1 MNKYDLYIGKS
12 LYCCCGYDCG
22 KTYEVISDVYEEG
35 DYEYFD
41 IKDDETGEVK
51 RVDVDF
57 LCEYSEY

>member
-12 LYCCCGYDCG
+12 LYCCCGHDCG
-22 KTYEVISDVYEEG
+22 KTYEVISDVYEED

-41 IKDDETGEVK
+41 IKDDKTGEVK